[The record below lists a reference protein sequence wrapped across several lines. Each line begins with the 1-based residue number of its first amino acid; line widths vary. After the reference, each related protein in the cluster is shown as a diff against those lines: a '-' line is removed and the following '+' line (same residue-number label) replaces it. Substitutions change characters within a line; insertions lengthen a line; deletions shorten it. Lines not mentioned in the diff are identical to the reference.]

1 MNISVILTVINVC
14 LTLFSFL
21 CAVFS
26 ANQTRKQTEIMQ
38 KQLDHDL
45 EPNYALAS
53 KLENISK
60 AVYYVGSAVRDT
72 SNNSL

>member
-1 MNISVILTVINVC
+1 MDITVILTVINVF

-26 ANQTRKQTEIMQ
+26 ANQKKQTEIMQ
-38 KQLDHDL
+38 KQLEHDL
-45 EPNYALAS
+45 EPDYALAS

-72 SNNSL
+72 SNKPS

>member
-14 LTLFSFL
+14 LTLFSLF

-26 ANQTRKQTEIMQ
+26 ANQTKKQTEIMQ
-38 KQLDHDL
+38 KQLEHDL
-45 EPNYALAS
+45 EPDYALAS

-72 SNNSL
+72 SNKPS